1 MLIALALAAA
11 GPAMTAIDAE
21 RAFAADA
28 QKLGQWSAF
37 KAWSTPDAIMFTP
50 QPVNAHAF
58 LEGRKNPPVAVFWWP
73 GKSFVSCDGGY
84 AVNTGPWVR
93 EWGKSV
99 GYFTTVWQRQ
109 PDGSWKWI
117 YDGGDSLTMPRAQ
130 GGDIKP
136 LIASCKTKPRRASY
150 SWIAAPAP
158 TTAEGRSKDGT
169 LYWSW
174 MVEQSG
180 ARQLVVQL
188 WMGDKFLTVIHDQVA
203 PPK

>member
-1 MLIALALAAA
+1 MIAAILLAAA
-11 GPAMTAIDAE
+11 TPTAIDAE

-28 QKLGQWSAF
+28 QKVGQWTAF
-37 KAWSTPDAIMFTP
+37 RKYATDDALMFIP
-50 QPVNAHAF
+50 QPTNAQTF
-58 LEGRKNPPVAVFWWP
+58 LKDRKDPPVAVFWWP
-73 GKSFVSCDGGY
+73 GQSYVSCDGNT

-150 SWIAAPAP
+150 SWITAPAP
-158 TTAEGRSKDGT
+158 TTAEGGSKDGT

-188 WMGDKFLTVIHDQVA
+188 WMGNKFLTVIHDLVA